1 MAPEPRPWPRA
12 KCFLAILV
20 CCSSVKTRYGPGG
33 SRKGREAGVAQG
45 WGEVRIRV
53 ASDVGGTFTDSVA
66 YDEASGVLTVAKVPT
81 TPDNRAVGT
90 VEGLRQALE
99 RQGRSGRDVDYVGHG
114 MTTTTNAV
122 IQRKGARTAFLTNEG
137 FRDLL
142 LIGRQ
147 DRPSLYD
154 ITSLRT
160 PPLVPGELCFTVP
173 GRLDATGREIVPLDE
188 VRLAEVGALL
198 RAAGVQAVAIMFLHA
213 YANPAH
219 ERRARE
225 LLAAQLPGVVVCAS
239 TDILAEFRE
248 YERASTAV
256 LNAYLMPVMDRYL
269 GSLVEMLAA
278 PEGGLGL
285 APGKSPMVMEA
296 SGGLMTVGSARAK
309 PVHTVLSG
317 PAGGV
322 VASAHVAGL
331 AGVANIIT
339 MDIGGTSTD
348 ISLIRQGRPEI
359 TRSAKLERIPIRV
372 PVIDINAI
380 GAGGGSIAWIDEG
393 GALRVGPHSA
403 EAVPGPACYGRGGT
417 LPTVT
422 DAGLVLGRLGAGAE
436 LGGEIRLDI
445 EASRRTIMAEIGT
458 PLGMDVEAAASG
470 ILRVANSNIVRGIRV
485 VSVER
490 GYDPRDF
497 VLVPFGGAGPMHG
510 SAVARE
516 LGMPRVLVPPVP
528 GILCAV
534 GMLVSDLRHDLIE
547 THVGALVDFS
557 GEEAARIV
565 RELAARGSAMLDA
578 DRVPADRRRIE
589 AAAQLRY
596 VGQSYELPIPF
607 ETAHPDAFAGLAGA
621 FHAAHRARFGH
632 ADESAPVELVG
643 FGITA
648 IGLIE
653 TPRLPLVEAGDATP
667 PGAARIGSR
676 RVFFESES
684 GGHDAGWRE
693 AAIYDR
699 ARLLS
704 GNRIAGPAIV
714 DEVSATTVL
723 YPGDTALVDPTGSL
737 IVEVQR

>member
-1 MAPEPRPWPRA
+1 MVQAA
-12 KCFLAILV
+12 
-20 CCSSVKTRYGPGG
+20 
-33 SRKGREAGVAQG
+33 AQPA
-45 WGEVRIRV
+45 VRIRV

-66 YDEASGVLTVAKVPT
+66 YDEASGALTVAKVPT

-90 VEGLRQALE
+90 VDGLRQALE

-122 IQRKGARTAFLTNEG
+122 IQRKGARTAFVTNEG
-137 FRDLL
+137 FKDLL

-154 ITSLRT
+154 VASVRT
-160 PPLVPGELCFTVP
+160 PPLVPGDLCFTVP
-173 GRLDATGREIVPLDE
+173 GRLDAAGREVVPLDE
-188 VRLAEVGALL
+188 GRLAEVAAAI
-198 RAAGVQAVAIMFLHA
+198 RAAGVEAVAVMLLHS

-219 ERRARE
+219 EHRARD
-225 LLAAQLPGVVVCAS
+225 LLAQHLPGIVVCAS
-239 TDILAEFRE
+239 TDILSEFRE

-269 GSLVEMLAA
+269 GSLVELLAS
-278 PEGGLGL
+278 PNGGLGL
-285 APGKSPMVMEA
+285 PLDKPVMVMEA
-296 SGGLMTVGSARAK
+296 AGGLMTVGSARAK

-331 AGVANIIT
+331 AGIPNIIT

-393 GALRVGPHSA
+393 GALRVGPQSA
-403 EAVPGPACYGRGGT
+403 EAIPGPACYGRGGT

-436 LGGEIRLDI
+436 LGGQITLDV
-445 EASRRTIMAEIGT
+445 EASRRAITAEVAE
-458 PLGMDVEAAASG
+458 PLGLTLEEAASG

-516 LGMPRVLVPPVP
+516 LGIPRILVPPVP

-534 GMLVSDLRHDLIE
+534 GMLVSNLRHDLIE
-547 THVGALVDFS
+547 THVGALAEFAIEDVA
-557 GEEAARIV
+557 EIV
-565 RELAARGSAMLDA
+565 ERLAARGQAMLDA
-578 DRVPADRRRIE
+578 DRVAPERRRIE
-589 AAAQLRY
+589 ASIQLRY
-596 VGQSYELPIPF
+596 VGQSYELPIPLDP
-607 ETAHPDAFAGLAGA
+607 ASADGLAALAEA
-621 FHAAHRARFGH
+621 FHGAHRARFGH
-632 ADESAPVELVG
+632 ADEAAPVEVVG

-653 TPRLPLVEAGDATP
+653 TPRLPSVETGGDTAP
-667 PGAARIGSR
+667 AAARIGSR
-676 RVFFESES
+676 RVCFEAY
-684 GGHDAGWRE
+684 GGAVAGWSE

-699 ARLLS
+699 GLLLA
-704 GNRIAGPAIV
+704 GNVVSGPAII

-723 YPGDTALVDPTGSL
+723 YPGDVARVDATGSL
-737 IVEVQR
+737 IVEVVR

>member
-1 MAPEPRPWPRA
+1 MSQTSATA
-12 KCFLAILV
+12 F
-20 CCSSVKTRYGPGG
+20 
-33 SRKGREAGVAQG
+33 
-45 WGEVRIRV
+45 RIRV
-53 ASDVGGTFTDSVA
+53 ASDVGGTFTDSIA
-66 YDEASGVLTVAKVPT
+66 YDEASGALTVAKVPT
-81 TPDNRAVGT
+81 TPDNRALGT
-90 VEGLRQALE
+90 VEGLREALA
-99 RQGRSGRDVDYVGHG
+99 RQGRTGADVDYVGHG

-122 IQRKGARTAFLTNEG
+122 IQRKGARTAFVTNEG

-154 ITSLRT
+154 IAAVRT
-160 PPLVPGELCFTVP
+160 PPLVPRELCFTVP
-173 GRLDATGREIVPLDE
+173 GRLDAAGREVTPLDE
-188 VRLAEVGALL
+188 GRLDEIGAALAAVG
-198 RAAGVQAVAIMFLHA
+198 VEAVAITFLHS
-213 YANPAH
+213 YANPEH
-219 ERRARE
+219 ERRARDR
-225 LLAAQLPGVVVCAS
+225 LAARLPGVVVCAS

-269 GSLVEMLAA
+269 GSLVELLAS
-278 PEGGLGL
+278 PNGGLGL
-285 APGKSPMVMEA
+285 AADKPVMVMEA
-296 SGGLMTVGSARAK
+296 AGGLMTVGSARAK

-331 AGVANIIT
+331 AGIGDIIT

-348 ISLIRQGRPEI
+348 ISLIRGGRPEI

-393 GALRVGPHSA
+393 GALRVGPQSA
-403 EAVPGPACYGRGGT
+403 EAIPGPACYGRGGT

-422 DAGLVLGRLGAGAE
+422 DAGLVLGRLGDGAE
-436 LGGEIRLDI
+436 LGGQITLDV
-445 EASRRTIMAEIGT
+445 EASRRAIAAEIGG
-458 PLGMDVEAAASG
+458 PLGLGIEEAASG

-516 LGMPRVLVPPVP
+516 LGMRRVLVPPVP
-528 GILCAV
+528 GILCAL

-547 THVGALVDFS
+547 THLGALADFPADR
-557 GEEAARIV
+557 AAEIV
-565 RELAARGSAMLDA
+565 SRLAARGEAMLDA
-578 DRVPADRRRIE
+578 DRVAPERRRVE
-589 AAAQLRY
+589 AGIQLRY

-607 ETAHPDAFAGLAGA
+607 DPAAPDAFAGLAAA
-621 FHAAHRARFGH
+621 FHRAHRARFGH
-632 ADESAPVELVG
+632 ADEGAPVEVVG

-648 IGLIE
+648 TGLIE
-653 TPRLPLVEAGDATP
+653 TPRLPTLETGGETP
-667 PGAARIGSR
+667 PADAVLGR
-676 RVFFESES
+676 RQVFFESEAV
-684 GGHDAGWRE
+684 GRQAGWSE
-693 AAIYDR
+693 ATIYGRD
-699 ARLLS
+699 RLLA
-704 GNRIAGPAIV
+704 GNVVAGPAII
-714 DEVSATTVL
+714 DEVSATTIL
-723 YPGDTALVDPTGSL
+723 YPGDVGRVDQSGSL
-737 IVEVQR
+737 IVEVTR